1 MEDGL
6 DVKEKGN
13 KDNGLGRCCTDPG
26 ESLGGVGGCVC
37 VRWWGV
43 GLREA
48 DSTRF
53 KAGWHQQKTGFEDS
67 APNSNALFL
76 VSISEHPSGVRG

>member
-1 MEDGL
+1 MDWEGVVL
-6 DVKEKGN
+6 IQVKAWE
-13 KDNGLGRCCTDPG
+13 GLG
-26 ESLGGVGGCVC
+26 
-37 VRWWGV
+37 GV

>member
-1 MEDGL
+1 MRKGTRTMDWEGVVL
-6 DVKEKGN
+6 IQVKAWE
-13 KDNGLGRCCTDPG
+13 GLGDVC
-26 ESLGGVGGCVC
+26 VHACVC